1 MRLLLEC
8 IPRGESLCPGKSQR
22 AAADNC
28 AQYQTHSIRNKGREV
43 MSVRQL
49 PGEAWPCGAC
59 LTLWEDMGPAER
71 WGGRG
76 ASVPGG
82 GAVAPMNGVL
92 FF

>member
-1 MRLLLEC
+1 
-8 IPRGESLCPGKSQR
+8 
-22 AAADNC
+22 
-28 AQYQTHSIRNKGREV
+28 
-43 MSVRQL
+43 MSVQQL

-59 LTLWEDMGPAER
+59 LTLWVDTGPAER

-76 ASVPGG
+76 ASAPGG